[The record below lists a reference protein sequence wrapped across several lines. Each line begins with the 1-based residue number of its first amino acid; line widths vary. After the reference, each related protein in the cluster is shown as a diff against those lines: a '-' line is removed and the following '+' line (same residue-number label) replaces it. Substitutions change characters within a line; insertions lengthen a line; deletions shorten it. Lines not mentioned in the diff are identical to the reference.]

1 MLAIVET
8 LTPAELA
15 RQLANPDGAAGLE
28 VADWLNENNS
38 QANIRTIALLAVEAG
53 CSVLEIGFGNGRT
66 APFVIAQA
74 PDVQYA
80 GIDIS
85 PTMVSEASAYNA
97 ELVTARKASFQ
108 LASAN
113 ELLFDAGSFDRVFSI
128 GVIHFWTEPL
138 ASLAELRRVL
148 RPGGVMLM
156 ACLAPREPPGFAKPE
171 YGFHLR
177 EAVEWDDLCRRAG
190 FVNVSVQEVESEQI
204 TLTGVPTKRYGIVM
218 KAWA

>member
-8 LTPAELA
+8 LSPSELA

-38 QANIRTIALLAVEAG
+38 QANIRTVAMLAVEAG

-66 APFVIAQA
+66 APLVIAQA

-97 ELVTARKASFQ
+97 ELVAARKASFQ

-113 ELLFDAGSFDRVFSI
+113 ELLFDAGSFDRAFSI
-128 GVIHFWTEPL
+128 GVIHFLTEPL
-138 ASLAELRRVL
+138 AWLAEVRRVL
-148 RPGGVMLM
+148 RPGGS
-156 ACLAPREPPGFAKPE
+156 C
-171 YGFHLR
+171 
-177 EAVEWDDLCRRAG
+177 
-190 FVNVSVQEVESEQI
+190 
-204 TLTGVPTKRYGIVM
+204 
-218 KAWA
+218 

>member
-1 MLAIVET
+1 MAIVET

-138 ASLAELRRVL
+138 ASLAEVRRVL
-148 RPGGVMLM
+148 RPGGGHADGVSGPKGT
-156 ACLAPREPPGFAKPE
+156 ARFRE
-171 YGFHLR
+171 
-177 EAVEWDDLCRRAG
+177 
-190 FVNVSVQEVESEQI
+190 
-204 TLTGVPTKRYGIVM
+204 T
-218 KAWA
+218 